1 MGEGQNYEKLVEEYF
16 GDLPPVNRV
25 KDWDVFAKYM
35 HDYIEKYTVSKYQG
49 DDKFDLIS
57 IMEPMDCIWTILR
70 YALRMFRRRGK
81 KYDIQKIAHYAQI
94 AFTKSKE
101 LGDPRS
107 IGIETD
113 AEKTG

>member
-1 MGEGQNYEKLVEEYF
+1 MEDQNYEKLVEEYF
-16 GDLPPVNRV
+16 GELPPADRL
-25 KDWDVFAKYM
+25 KDWVEFSNYM
-35 HDYIEKYTVSKYQG
+35 INYIEKYTISKYKG

-94 AFTKSKE
+94 AWTKSKE
-101 LGDPRS
+101 LNDPRS
-107 IGIETD
+107 IGIEVDT
-113 AEKTG
+113 EKTA